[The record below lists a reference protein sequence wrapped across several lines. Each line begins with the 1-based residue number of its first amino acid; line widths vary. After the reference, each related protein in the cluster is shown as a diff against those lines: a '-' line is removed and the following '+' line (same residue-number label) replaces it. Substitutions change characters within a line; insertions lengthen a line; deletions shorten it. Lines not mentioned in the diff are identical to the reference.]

1 MDGKTLAD
9 KMKAAYPGMKV
20 IFTSGYTSD
29 HIVRHGILEEGLDFI
44 RKPYTKESVAEKL
57 LEVLNRS

>member
-1 MDGKTLAD
+1 MKT
-9 KMKAAYPGMKV
+9 AYPGMKV
-20 IFTSGYTSD
+20 IFTSGYTSN